1 MIVAPKPS
9 RKWQQA
15 TWQDY
20 QALRDDANSDRSKLF
35 FDNQRLWVEMGDEG
49 INHARFSDL
58 FAMIFAFW
66 AAKFPDIKLS
76 TFGGCQLEK
85 KGLRAIAPDIV
96 VYVGEDAATWKT
108 GQSRFINLENWRSP
122 DLVGEIS
129 DTTLAIDLDEKK
141 RLYADLGISEYWV
154 IDVRAYRLFAFKLD
168 ETGVYQQCEV
178 SQVLPNLAIALLEQ
192 TVELLATKTN
202 TEAAIWFSQ
211 QIAAYSLDTSG
222 ALCRHYRNPK

>member
-1 MIVAPKPS
+1 MCQITLKPTQQ
-9 RKWQQA
+9 WQQG

-20 QALRDDANSDRSKLF
+20 EALRDEENSDRCKLF
-35 FDNQRLWVEMGDEG
+35 FNNQRLWVEMGAEV
-49 INHARFSDL
+49 INHARFGDL
-58 FAMIFAFW
+58 FAMILAFW
-66 AAKFPDIKLS
+66 SAKFPDVKLS

-85 KGLRAIAPDIV
+85 KGRRAIAPDIV
-96 VYVGEDAATWKT
+96 VYVGEDVPTWKT
-108 GQSRFINLENWRSP
+108 GQSRFIDLDNWRSP

-178 SQVLPNLAIALLEQ
+178 SYVLPNLVIALLEQ

-202 TEAAIWFSQ
+202 TEAAIWFSE
-211 QIAAYSLDTSG
+211 QIAVNA
-222 ALCRHYRNPK
+222 

>member
-1 MIVAPKPS
+1 MITATKPAQQ
-9 RKWQQA
+9 WQQA
-15 TWQDY
+15 TWEDY
-20 QALRDDANSDRSKLF
+20 ETLRDDPNSDRCKLF
-35 FDNQRLWVEMGDEG
+35 FDDQHLWVEMGAEG
-49 INHARFSDL
+49 IDHSRFGDL
-58 FAMIFAFW
+58 FAMILVCW

-85 KGLRAIAPDIV
+85 RGSRAIAPDIV
-96 VYVGEDAATWKT
+96 VYVGEDVPTWKT
-108 GQSRFINLENWRSP
+108 GQSRFVNLDQWRSP

-154 IDVRAYRLFAFKLD
+154 IDVRAYRIFTFKLD
-168 ETGVYQQCEV
+168 ETSVYQQCAV
-178 SQVLPNLAIALLEQ
+178 SHVLPNLAIALLEQ

-211 QIAAYSLDTSG
+211 QIAAHS
-222 ALCRHYRNPK
+222 

>member
-1 MIVAPKPS
+1 MYQITLKPTQQ
-9 RKWQQA
+9 WQQA

-20 QALRDDANSDRSKLF
+20 EALRDDDSSDRCKLF
-35 FDNQRLWVEMGDEG
+35 FDHQRLWVERGAEG
-49 INHARFSDL
+49 INHAQFSALIPML
-58 FAMIFAFW
+58 FAVW
-66 AAKFPDIKLS
+66 AAKFPDVKLS

-85 KGLRAIAPDIV
+85 KGRRAIAPDIV
-96 VYVGEDAATWKT
+96 VYVGEDAPTWKT
-108 GQSRFINLENWRSP
+108 GQSRFIDLDNWRSP

-168 ETGVYQQCEV
+168 ESGVYQQCEF

-211 QIAAYSLDTSG
+211 
-222 ALCRHYRNPK
+222 